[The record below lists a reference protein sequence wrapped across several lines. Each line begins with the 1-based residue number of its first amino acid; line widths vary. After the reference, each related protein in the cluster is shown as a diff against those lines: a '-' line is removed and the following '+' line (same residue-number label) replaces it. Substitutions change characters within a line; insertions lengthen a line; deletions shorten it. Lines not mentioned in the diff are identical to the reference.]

1 MFAAPWGLLA
11 LLAIPAIVGL
21 HLYRRRFQP
30 REVSAVFLWLDADRT
45 PLAGRKREKL
55 RSSLSLWAECAAA
68 AFFALALAGLRGCG
82 SQPGEHL
89 VAVLDASASM
99 GAHARDG
106 TLGARALSRLRE
118 RIDALPR
125 GSRVT
130 VVESGVH
137 PRVLAGPAAFPAE
150 ALEKLAR
157 YAPQAQRHELTSAVA
172 FALQVSGGSSV
183 LVLTDHYEPDRFPP
197 EVELASVGEPLDNV
211 AFTHATR
218 QRAREKDG
226 APHERVFLAVEN
238 LSDRARRATFT
249 LDTVD
254 APVARLT
261 EPRELELAA
270 REKRALTFELP
281 AGTGAIVARLGDD
294 ALAID
299 NTAWL
304 APIPPRTLGLATTLD
319 EDDARVLGLRSGGAS
334 PQANTG
340 ANAPRS
346 RIDRWLAIVGEATEA
361 ASADVAHV
369 VIGRDIA
376 GGAGAWSLSIEAT
389 SARAGERKDW
399 IGPFLIEKRHPL
411 LEGVT
416 LDGVVW
422 SADPALALEGIP
434 LVAAGNVPLLVEDER
449 AGRRLVRLDLDP
461 ARSTLARSPDWPIL
475 LSNFCEL
482 RRQALP
488 GPERTNLAVGDSLT
502 YRSGGAV
509 DETLGSLVFARED
522 GQGEARAWQARP
534 TVLID
539 EIDAPGMYRLKQKER
554 ELARIAVSFNDAA
567 ESDLSALKS
576 GERAATTSNA
586 TLAAGAAWL
595 ETLLLALAALA
606 IAIDWFWLARAPR
619 VPHVSGAT
627 SAGKEEARGLPAS

>member
-30 REVSAVFLWLDADRT
+30 RVVSAVFLWLDADRT

-55 RSSLSLWAECAAA
+55 RSSISLWAECAAA

-82 SQPGEHL
+82 NQPGEHL

-99 GAHARDG
+99 GAHARTE
-106 TLGARALSRLRE
+106 TLAERALTRLRE

-150 ALEKLAR
+150 ALEKLGR
-157 YAPQAQRHELTSAVA
+157 YAPRAQRHELTSAVA

-183 LVLTDHYEPDRFPP
+183 LVLTDHDEADRFPP

-226 APHERVFLAVEN
+226 APHERVFLAIEN
-238 LSDRARRATFT
+238 LSDHPRRASFT
-249 LDTVD
+249 LETVD
-254 APVARLT
+254 APLARLT

-281 AGTGAIVARLGDD
+281 VDTGAVVARLGDD

-299 NTAWL
+299 NTVWL

-319 EDDARVLGLRSGGAS
+319 EDEARALGLMSGGAGS
-334 PQANTG
+334 AP
-340 ANAPRS
+340 NAPRS

-361 ASADVAHV
+361 ASAEVAHV
-369 VIGRDIA
+369 VIGREIA
-376 GGAGAWSLSIEAT
+376 GGPSAWSLSIEAT
-389 SARAGERKDW
+389 SANAGERKDW

-422 SADPALALEGIP
+422 SADPTLALEGIP

-461 ARSTLARSPDWPIL
+461 SRSTLARSPDWPIL

-502 YRSGGAV
+502 YRCGGAI
-509 DETLGSLVFARED
+509 DEALGNLVFARED
-522 GQGEARAWQARP
+522 GEGEARSWQVRP

-539 EIDAPGMYRLKQKER
+539 EIDVPGMYRLKQNER
-554 ELARIAVSFNDAA
+554 ELARIAVSFHDAA

-576 GERAATTSNA
+576 SERPATTSNA

-595 ETLLLALAALA
+595 ETVLLALAALA
-606 IAIDWFWLARAPR
+606 IAIDWWWLARAPR
-619 VPHVSGAT
+619 TSEARAGA
-627 SAGKEEARGLPAS
+627 SKETRGLPAS